1 MSSKTESP
9 LLLDTHCWLWLAEGT
24 VGQLSSAALQ
34 TLEASLK
41 VAGLKVSVISVWEVG
56 LLAAKGRVRLSR
68 PVDEWM
74 ARALDYPGLEVCDV
88 NAEIALESTRLP
100 DLNHGDPADRFLVA
114 TARVQNL
121 RFMTKDRVLLDYG
134 RQGHMRV
141 VPA

>member
-1 MSSKTESP
+1 VDLS
-9 LLLDTHCWLWLAEGT
+9 LDA
-24 VGQLSSAALQ
+24 V
-34 TLEASLK
+34 
-41 VAGLKVSVISVWEVG
+41 
-56 LLAAKGRVRLSR
+56 
-68 PVDEWM
+68 
-74 ARALDYPGLEVCDV
+74 
-88 NAEIALESTRLP
+88 LESTRLP